1 MSDLSVRILSD
12 LVIFNKYAKFLD
24 EVGRRETWEEICL
37 RNQNMHIRKYPHLN
51 KEIREVY
58 RNFVIPKKVLPSMRS
73 LQFGGRAIEM
83 NEARIYNCCYLPIDS
98 IEAFQETMFLLLS
111 GTGVGYSV
119 QRRHV
124 KNLPSIKTPLQFQK
138 HMVQDSIVGWSDAV
152 SHLFYSYMSNSPR
165 PVFDFRDIRP
175 KGTPL
180 KTSGGRAPGPDKLRE
195 SLERCGAILISA
207 TGRQLTTLEVHD
219 CLCILA
225 DAVISGGIRRA
236 AMISIFSNDDQV
248 MAECK
253 SGEWWT
259 THPERGR
266 SNNSAVFLRSDDNYF
281 EFDRIFEAARASN
294 AGEPG
299 ILWTDDL
306 DWGVNPCVTGDTLV
320 AVADGRNAVP
330 IKDLVGTLYPVYAIE
345 NGKTVIKQSLKT
357 WKTRENAEIWKLILD
372 DGSTLRATP
381 DHLIMLR
388 NGEYIPLKDLK
399 AGDSLMPFNSF
410 ISNERYRQ
418 ISSNV
423 GRDRRQYRMIA
434 EHGGII
440 VDAKTTAIHH
450 ADFNSTNDSLD
461 NLIAM
466 PHADHIALHRV
477 GMLGSSNAVFRI
489 KDKNAWKSKLS
500 DAGSGLKN
508 PNSSELTNEDIYNMA
523 IRLTESIGRCAN
535 GGDWEIFAANIGAPI
550 FFSKF
555 RKDALGTIVS
565 MLKRAAIELGYEP
578 EAKRSIRKPQPT
590 DSLYNHK
597 VVSIEFCG
605 YEDVYDM
612 TVEDVHNFGIIT
624 STKDDKAIT
633 SSGIFIH
640 NCAEIAL
647 QPFQFCNLCEIN
659 ATDIDSQEELEARTE
674 AAAFLGTLQ
683 AGYSDFYYLRPIW
696 RETTQKEALLGVS
709 MTGIASGAVLK
720 LDLKAAAEIAVK
732 TNQIISSI
740 IGINSAARVTTIK
753 PAGTTS
759 LVLGSSSGIH
769 GWWSPFYIR
778 RMEVNK
784 IEPIYAYLAKNFPDL
799 IEDDFFKPDVQAKIS
814 IPVRAPEGA
823 IYREEDALTFLDR
836 ILLLSREW
844 IAPGH
849 VSGIN
854 RHNVSATVNVRKDEW
869 DIVKAWMWNNRQ
881 SYMGLSL
888 LPFDD
893 HTYVQAP
900 HEPISE
906 STYKRMLE
914 SLVEIDLTKVDEKHD
929 LTNLTDE
936 LACFGGGSCELK

>member
-12 LVIFNKYAKFLD
+12 LVIFNKYAKFID
-24 EVGRRETWEEICL
+24 ELGRRETWEEICL
-37 RNQNMHIRKYPHLN
+37 RNQNMHIRKYPNLN
-51 KEIREVY
+51 KEIRGVY
-58 RNFVIPKKVLPSMRS
+58 QNFVVPKKVLPSMRS

-119 QRRHV
+119 QRQHV
-124 KNLPSIKTPLQFQK
+124 KKLPSIKTPLQFQK

-152 SHLFYSYMSNSPR
+152 SHLFYSYMGNSPR

-175 KGTPL
+175 KGAPL

-195 SLERCGAILISA
+195 SLERCEMIMISA

-236 AMISIFSNDDQV
+236 AMISIFSNDDQA

-266 SNNSAVFLRSDDNYF
+266 SNNSAVFLRSDDNYV
-281 EFDRIFEAARASN
+281 EFNRIFEAAKASN

-306 DWGVNPCVTGDTLV
+306 DWGVNPC
-320 AVADGRNAVP
+320 
-330 IKDLVGTLYPVYAIE
+330 
-345 NGKTVIKQSLKT
+345 
-357 WKTRENAEIWKLILD
+357 
-372 DGSTLRATP
+372 
-381 DHLIMLR
+381 
-388 NGEYIPLKDLK
+388 
-399 AGDSLMPFNSF
+399 
-410 ISNERYRQ
+410 
-418 ISSNV
+418 
-423 GRDRRQYRMIA
+423 
-434 EHGGII
+434 
-440 VDAKTTAIHH
+440 
-450 ADFNSTNDSLD
+450 
-461 NLIAM
+461 
-466 PHADHIALHRV
+466 
-477 GMLGSSNAVFRI
+477 
-489 KDKNAWKSKLS
+489 
-500 DAGSGLKN
+500 
-508 PNSSELTNEDIYNMA
+508 
-523 IRLTESIGRCAN
+523 
-535 GGDWEIFAANIGAPI
+535 
-550 FFSKF
+550 
-555 RKDALGTIVS
+555 
-565 MLKRAAIELGYEP
+565 
-578 EAKRSIRKPQPT
+578 
-590 DSLYNHK
+590 
-597 VVSIEFCG
+597 
-605 YEDVYDM
+605 
-612 TVEDVHNFGIIT
+612 
-624 STKDDKAIT
+624 
-633 SSGIFIH
+633 
-640 NCAEIAL
+640 AEIAL
-647 QPFQFCNLCEIN
+647 RPFQFCNLCEIN
-659 ATDIDSQEELEARTE
+659 ASDVDSQEELEKRSE

-784 IEPIYAYLAKNFPDL
+784 TEPIYAYLAKNFPDL
-799 IEDDFFKPDVQAKIS
+799 IEDDVFKPDVQAKIS
-814 IPVRAPEGA
+814 IPVKAPEGA
-823 IYREEDALTFLDR
+823 IYREEDASTFLDR
-836 ILLLSREW
+836 ILLFSKDR
-844 IAPGH
+844 INPGH

-869 DIVKAWMWNNRQ
+869 DIVKAWMWDNRQ

-906 STYKRMLE
+906 STYKRMLQ
-914 SLVEIDLTKVDEKHD
+914 SLVEIDLTKIDEKHD
-929 LTNLTDE
+929 LTSLAEE